1 MEGDADQSSGG
12 VSPLADQSNLLGEVD
27 LGASVATNTP
37 QEAELEERMREEHR
51 AVWESVRERKL
62 EAERAKKAAA
72 EKMAAEKLAEEERQ
86 KALKAAREAKEAT
99 ERAAREKKMLADR
112 AAKEAKIAADK
123 AAEEE
128 RLAAEKA
135 AKEAWMAAERAA
147 REQKMRE
154 EKAVRAKLAAEKA
167 AEEEKQRVARAEEDR
182 RLAQERAVRIA
193 EREAAAKKKLAEEAA
208 AKEEAER
215 EERQRVE
222 EAARRRAQHRAAVAA
237 ERQSVKF
244 DAGSL
249 PAPGESQT
257 GSLFISSKSV
267 EEDNLLGGVEG
278 VTMVD
283 SPRSSFGS
291 TSQSPGVSNANLEKS
306 SPPRRPS
313 LSGTSVSSAGKPPPS
328 SPTGLRFPIRKV
340 PITPSDPKAS
350 FYNADGSFKP
360 VPKSP
365 AAVKTPSPAG
375 TPSTARIP
383 KSPGVPTGALSQQ
396 SAVTSV
402 PFPSEVSGGSD
413 SAEAAVQYEALTTQ
427 NVANHTSSYA
437 AASLP
442 SADTSQRVEG
452 ASSAERVTSD
462 KESPPADSES
472 SLPHNARAAAG
483 TPQLRRA
490 AASSPHKAA
499 MDSSREDSSAS
510 TPAQALRTPGHRAT
524 ARTSPSSSRR
534 TATKA
539 SPAPARYS
547 SAFIFLSVAVTVVM
561 LVLSVLGGVH
571 YYNRYV
577 AEEQWRMESLK
588 HLQAINQ
595 NFRTAEDVS
604 KPTVLGSKEKPMP
617 SQPSAAG
624 ARPSRSS
631 AGQSSP
637 HAQPTEVGSNGRARP
652 PTVTTTTH
660 GVPSSAGVNNMPGV
674 RVTTMVPADAQGG
687 AVVRS
692 NTMVK
697 RFFRDLVKATA
708 RFVATVFSKFAN
720 LFK

>member
-1 MEGDADQSSGG
+1 M
-12 VSPLADQSNLLGEVD
+12 
-27 LGASVATNTP
+27 TP
-37 QEAELEERMREEHR
+37 QEAELEEHMREEHMREEHR

-86 KALKAAREAKEAT
+86 KALKAAREAKEAA

-167 AEEEKQRVARAEEDR
+167 AEEEQQRAARAEEDR

-193 EREAAAKKKLAEEAA
+193 EREAAAKKKLADEAA

-215 EERQRVE
+215 EERRRAE
-222 EAARRRAQHRAAVAA
+222 EAARRRAQHRAALAA

-244 DAGSL
+244 DPQSL
-249 PAPGESQT
+249 PSPGQSQN
-257 GSLFISSKSV
+257 GSLFLSTKTA
-267 EEDNLLGGVEG
+267 EEDNILGGVDG

-283 SPRSSFGS
+283 SPRSSYGS
-291 TSQSPGVSNANLEKS
+291 TGQSPGVSNANLEKA

-340 PITPSDPKAS
+340 PTTPSDPKAS

-365 AAVKTPSPAG
+365 AAKTPSP
-375 TPSTARIP
+375 SVARAA
-383 KSPGVPTGALSQQ
+383 KSPGTAMGTASQH
-396 SAVTSV
+396 SAATSV
-402 PFPSEVSGGSD
+402 PFPSEVAGG
-413 SAEAAVQYEALTTQ
+413 AEGEEAIGQYDALTTQ
-427 NVANHTSSYA
+427 NVASHTNSYA
-437 AASLP
+437 SMNFP
-442 SADTSQRVEG
+442 STETSQRVEG
-452 ASSAERVTSD
+452 ASSPDRATSG
-462 KESPPADSES
+462 KESAPGDSES
-472 SLPHNARAAAG
+472 SLAHQSRAVNA
-483 TPQLRRA
+483 TPQLRRTVQPTPSKGA
-490 AASSPHKAA
+490 V
-499 MDSSREDSSAS
+499 DSSRDDSSTS
-510 TPAQALRTPGHRAT
+510 TPAHALRTPGHRA
-524 ARTSPSSSRR
+524 APRSSPSPGRR
-534 TATKA
+534 TVSKT
-539 SPAPARYS
+539 SSAPARYS
-547 SAFIFLSVAVTVVM
+547 SVFVFFSVAVSVVV
-561 LVLSVLGGVH
+561 LVLMVLGGVH

-604 KPTVLGSKEKPMP
+604 KPTLLGGKGEKPVP
-617 SQPSAAG
+617 SQAG
-624 ARPSRSS
+624 ASGGRH
-631 AGQSSP
+631 ASP
-637 HAQPTEVGSNGRARP
+637 HAQPTEAASHSRPRP
-652 PTVTTTTH
+652 PLVTTTTH
-660 GVPSSAGVNNMPGV
+660 GVPSSAGVNTVPGV
-674 RVTTMVPADAQGG
+674 RVTTIVPADVQGT